1 MAEFSTSEHELVLVI
16 DFGGQYNQL
25 IARRVRENNVYCEI
39 YSYKTDLSVIKA
51 KNPKGII
58 FTGGPNSVYLEDS
71 PTIDPEIFNWGVPVL
86 GICYGETSNEERMEH
101 FLSQAADLG
110 SRDAMSL
117 LAEHFYT
124 MHNSEKAAYW
134 ARRMYAA
141 GMDEA
146 RYLLIGSLQALEC
159 YDEEL
164 IGLLQ
169 ELAEQ
174 GDREARFALGTCY
187 LEGKGVARDY
197 AKAMVWYLLAARQ
210 GHPMVQN
217 NVGYMYEEK
226 LIASPGPDAAAV
238 WYLRAASN
246 GCRLGQENLE
256 EFYRKKNLGYFGFR
270 EFRIPKWRC
279 HVS

>member
-1 MAEFSTSEHELVLVI
+1 MKNDTTPATFVSEAL
-16 DFGGQYNQL
+16 
-25 IARRVRENNVYCEI
+25 RRCKPYV
-39 YSYKTDLSVIKA
+39 
-51 KNPKGII
+51 PKGLYRRIGDR
-58 FTGGPNSVYLEDS
+58 FFKRKQYDRALLCYTD
-71 PTIDPEIFNWGVPVL
+71 TICSKDRLRCGRL
-86 GICYGETSNEERMEH
+86 GICYGETGNEERMEH

-117 LAEHFYT
+117 LSEHFYT
-124 MHNSEKAAYW
+124 VRNSEKAAYW

-146 RYLLIGSLQALEC
+146 KFLLIGSLQALEC

-197 AKAMVWYLLAARQ
+197 AKAMVWYQLAARQ
-210 GHPMVQN
+210 GHPMAQN
-217 NVGYMYEEK
+217 NVGYMYEER
-226 LIASPGPDAAAV
+226 LISSPDPDTAAG
-238 WYLRAASN
+238 WYLQAASN
-246 GCRLGQENLE
+246 GYRLGQENLE
-256 EFYRKKNLGYFGFR
+256 AFYRKKNLGHSGFR
-270 EFRIPKWRC
+270 GFRTPKWRSA
-279 HVS
+279 HRPILSIND

>member
-1 MAEFSTSEHELVLVI
+1 MVGWASAT
-16 DFGGQYNQL
+16 
-25 IARRVRENNVYCEI
+25 ARLAT
-39 YSYKTDLSVIKA
+39 K
-51 KNPKGII
+51 
-58 FTGGPNSVYLEDS
+58 
-71 PTIDPEIFNWGVPVL
+71 
-86 GICYGETSNEERMEH
+86 
-101 FLSQAADLG
+101 AADLG

-210 GHPMVQN
+210 GHPMAQN

-270 EFRIPKWRC
+270 RFRIPKWRC